1 MILPIVAYG
10 HPVLRQVCTD
20 ITPDYPELK
29 KLLDDMWETMYNAHG
44 MGLAA
49 PQVNRPI
56 RLFVFDTEQVYNNSD
71 EEERKQFE
79 GETGRKAI
87 FINAHITE
95 LNGTPWS
102 CDEGCLSLP
111 GFREEVSRE
120 STVTIK
126 YCDENFVQKT
136 ETFKGLNAR
145 VILHE
150 YDHID
155 GKLFIDRISLIRK
168 KLLKKKLDD
177 ISAGRVKAGYKMI
190 LPKK

>member
-1 MILPIVAYG
+1 MILPVVAYG
-10 HPVLRQVCTD
+10 HPVLRKYCEE
-20 ITPDYPELK
+20 ISAAYSG
-29 KLLDDMWETMYNAHG
+29 LDQLIGDMWETMYHSNG

-49 PQVNRPI
+49 PQINRAI
-56 RLFVFDTEQVYNNSD
+56 RLFVIDTLQVYEKYD
-71 EEERKQFE
+71 EEERKDFE
-79 GETGRKAI
+79 GELGFKKV
-87 FINAHITE
+87 FINAHILE
-95 LNGTPWS
+95 LTGEPWL

-120 STVTIK
+120 STVTLE
-126 YCDENFVQKT
+126 YQNERFETQV

-155 GKLFIDRISLIRK
+155 GKLFIDRLPLIKR

-177 ISAGRVKAGYKMI
+177 ISAGRVKPGYKM
-190 LPKK
+190 LFPK

>member
-10 HPVLRQVCTD
+10 HPVLRQLCTD
-20 ITPDYPELK
+20 ITPDYPDLK
-29 KLLDDMWETMYNAHG
+29 KLLDDMWETMYHAHG

-49 PQVNRPI
+49 PQVNRAI
-56 RLFVFDTEQVYNNSD
+56 RLFVFDTEQVYNNGD
-71 EEERKQFE
+71 EEDRKQFE
-79 GETGRKAI
+79 GEAGRKAI
-87 FINAHITE
+87 FINAHIKE
-95 LNGTPWS
+95 LNGTPWT

-120 STVTIK
+120 STVTIA
-126 YCDENFVQKT
+126 YCDEHFVQKT

-190 LPKK
+190 LPK

>member
-10 HPVLRQVCTD
+10 NPILRQVCND
-20 ITPDYPELK
+20 VDSSYPDLYILIEN
-29 KLLDDMWETMYNAHG
+29 MWETMYNSHG

-49 PQVNRPI
+49 PQINKAI
-56 RLFVFDTEQVYNNSD
+56 RLFVIDTIQVYEKTD
-71 EEERKQFE
+71 EEDMEQFA
-79 GETGRKAI
+79 GEQGMKKV
-87 FINAHITE
+87 FINARIIS

-102 CDEGCLSLP
+102 CEEGCLSLP

-120 STVTIK
+120 STVTIE
-126 YCDENFVQKT
+126 YVNENFEPIV
-136 ETFKGLNAR
+136 ETHAGLNAR

-155 GKLFIDRISLIRK
+155 GKLFIDRIPPFRK

-177 ISAGRVKAGYKMI
+177 ITDGRVKAGYKMVF
-190 LPKK
+190 PK